1 MRKNLFQLGQFMLHS
16 RGTSEWKIDC
26 EEGLVD
32 EDLQMLAHVV
42 SKHFKFCHVV
52 GVPEGGLKFA
62 DALRSYATTNAKDPV
77 LIVDD
82 VLTTGASMNS
92 ARRNLGKNVIGVVIF
107 ARGDPA
113 DWITPI
119 FKTELL

>member
-1 MRKNLFQLGQFMLHS
+1 MFHS

-26 EEGLVD
+26 DALAD
-32 EDLQMLAHVV
+32 EDLKMLAHVV

-62 DALRSYATTNAKDPV
+62 DALRPYATTNSKDPV

-82 VLTTGASMNS
+82 VLTTGASMS
-92 ARRNLGKNVIGVVIF
+92 AAKREFGENVIGVVIF
-107 ARGDPA
+107 SRGDSL

-119 FKTELL
+119 FQTGLL

>member
-1 MRKNLFQLGQFMLHS
+1 MSKNLFQLGQFFLHS

-26 EEGLVD
+26 DALADG
-32 EDLQMLAHVV
+32 DLEMLAHVV
-42 SKHFKFCHVV
+42 SKNFKFCHVV

-62 DALRSYATTNAKDPV
+62 DALRPYATTNSKDPI

-82 VLTTGASMNS
+82 VLTTGASMI
-92 ARRNLGKNVIGVVIF
+92 AAKREFGENVIGVVIF
-107 ARGDPA
+107 SRGDSL

-119 FKTELL
+119 FQTGLL

>member
-62 DALRSYATTNAKDPV
+62 DALRPYATTNAKDPI

-82 VLTTGASMNS
+82 VLTTGASMS
-92 ARRNLGKNVIGVVIF
+92 AAKREFGENVIGVVIF
-107 ARGDPA
+107 SRGDSL
-113 DWITPI
+113 DWVTPI
-119 FKTELL
+119 FQTGLL